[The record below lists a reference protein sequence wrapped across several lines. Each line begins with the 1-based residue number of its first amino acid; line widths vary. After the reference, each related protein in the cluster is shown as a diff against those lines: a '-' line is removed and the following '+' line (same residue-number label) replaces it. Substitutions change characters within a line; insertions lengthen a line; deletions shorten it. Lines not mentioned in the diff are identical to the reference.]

1 MGKGNNNNKG
11 KKKQNRDNYFSKNIK
26 TGGENFLENK
36 NINNLIRDAK
46 IVFRDIAYSNIDYD
60 KYYQY
65 FTNNQ
70 FMSSLIQAANAE
82 LFESSSILNSLN
94 LQLQQWNMS
103 GILVDPAFANIIEKW
118 SRKTTAY
125 QYILNGLSQFMQ
137 NPYPE
142 VLLGLSKNLFNL
154 RYDI

>member
-26 TGGENFLENK
+26 TMFKKSVNTYFIFNYILFRYNK
-36 NINNLIRDAK
+36 RFS
-46 IVFRDIAYSNIDYD
+46 FRDIAYSNIDYD

-82 LFESSSILNSLN
+82 LFESSSILNSYISYLKLN
-94 LQLQQWNMS
+94 RFLLKPNRTS
-103 GILVDPAFANIIEKW
+103 GYGFCIN
-118 SRKTTAY
+118 
-125 QYILNGLSQFMQ
+125 
-137 NPYPE
+137 
-142 VLLGLSKNLFNL
+142 
-154 RYDI
+154 